1 MPKNQLTRD
10 QIKIDV
16 LMIKNK
22 LYNEQI
28 NYSTD
33 IKSLAHKYLNM
44 VLDRIEEYRY

>member
-10 QIKIDV
+10 QIKIDIIK
-16 LMIKNK
+16 IKNA
-22 LYNEQI
+22 LYDENV

-44 VLDRIEEYRY
+44 VLDKIEEYRY